1 MLDGSQAGDNANGL
15 VLAGGSSGVHGVTI
29 TNFSGHGIVLN
40 SEGNTVENNV
50 IFGNAGDGVRSDG
63 SVGNRIL
70 SNALAGNAGLAI
82 DIGGAGPTPNDAG
95 DADGIPN
102 YPVIT
107 SVVRGS
113 TTISGT
119 IAGTPETTFL
129 IQFFTD
135 EECVESGRGEGASL
149 VGSGSVSTDGSGE
162 GVFEVV
168 LEETLPKDLHVV
180 ATATSPLGTSEFSEC
195 GVQVTR
201 IEHDP
206 SEIVPESF
214 RLGAN
219 YPNPFASETTIP
231 FDVPAAGNVRVE
243 IFNSLGQVVVV
254 PVDRSLSPG
263 SYRITVS
270 AATLPSGVYYYR
282 MRVSGMVLTGRMT
295 VVK

>member
-1 MLDGSQAGDNANGL
+1 
-15 VLAGGSSGVHGVTI
+15 VHGVTI

-63 SVGNRIL
+63 SAGNRIL
-70 SNALAGNAGLAI
+70 SNALTGNGGLAI
-82 DIGGAGPTPNDAG
+82 DLGGDGPTPNDTG
-95 DADGIPN
+95 DLDGITN

-119 IAGTPETTFL
+119 IAGAPEASFL

-135 EECVESGRGEGASL
+135 GECVGSGRGEGAEL
-149 VGSGSVSTDGSGE
+149 AGSGSVTTDGGGSAE
-162 GVFEVV
+162 FEVV

-180 ATATSPLGTSEFSEC
+180 ATATGPLGTSEFSEC

-219 YPNPFASETTIP
+219 YPNPFTVETTIP
-231 FDVPAAGNVRVE
+231 FDVPRSGVVRLEVY
-243 IFNSLGQVVVV
+243 NSLGQLVDV
-254 PVDRSLSPG
+254 PVNASFSPG
-263 SYRITVS
+263 RYRVS
-270 AATLPSGVYYYR
+270 VAGSTLPSGVYYYR
-282 MRVSGMVLTGRMT
+282 MTTTKT
-295 VVK
+295 VEMRKMIVVR